1 MRDLCSCGVSII
13 YISHRLGEVSAVA
26 DRVAVLRDGCN
37 AGELSHAQIDYD
49 AMIRLMVGRDLEQYY
64 HELTHAIGDLML
76 QVNALRVPGTDE
88 PVSLSVRCG
97 EIVGLAGLVG
107 AGRSELL
114 GCLFGVDRAI
124 SGRVAI
130 AGHVVR
136 LSSPLDAIRA
146 GVALVPEDRKK
157 QGLVLEMAVRHN
169 VSLASLHA
177 CQCAGFVRQS
187 DERARVR
194 RMTERLDVRT
204 PTLTQPVQYLSGGN
218 QQKVV
223 LARWLALSP
232 TVLLLDEPTRGVDV
246 GAKQGIYTLMRE
258 LAQQGVAILFA
269 SSEMHEILHMAD
281 RTLVMHQGRI
291 AGELTREQITEQQ
304 VMRFATGNA
313 A

>member
-1 MRDLCSCGVSII
+1 M
-13 YISHRLGEVSAVA
+13 
-26 DRVAVLRDGCN
+26 
-37 AGELSHAQIDYD
+37 
-49 AMIRLMVGRDLEQYY
+49 
-64 HELTHAIGDLML
+64 
-76 QVNALRVPGTDE
+76 
-88 PVSLSVRCG
+88 
-97 EIVGLAGLVG
+97 
-107 AGRSELL
+107 
-114 GCLFGVDRAI
+114 FGVDRAI

-130 AGHVVR
+130 AGRVVR

-169 VSLASLHA
+169 VSLASLRDY
-177 CQCAGFVRQS
+177 QCAGFVRQS
-187 DERARVR
+187 DERALVQ

-204 PTLTQPVQYLSGGN
+204 PTLTQPVQHLSGGN

-258 LAQQGVAILFA
+258 LAQQGAAILFA
-269 SSEMHEILHMAD
+269 SSEMEEMLHMAD

-304 VMRFATGNA
+304 VMRFATGSA